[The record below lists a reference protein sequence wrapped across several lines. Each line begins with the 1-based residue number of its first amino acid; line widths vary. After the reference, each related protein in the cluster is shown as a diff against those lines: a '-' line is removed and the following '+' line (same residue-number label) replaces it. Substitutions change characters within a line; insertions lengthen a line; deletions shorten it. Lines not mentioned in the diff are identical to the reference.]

1 MAKKTQST
9 IYIVGGGKGGV
20 GKTMCSLALTDW
32 LLNDQQHENVVAIE
46 TDDSNPDFY
55 KSLQSVSEI
64 KKEVINLDEES
75 GWVRLMN
82 MMPEFAKTGA
92 QVVINTAA
100 RATPH
105 LEKFMN
111 DMQNGCNELNIQLN
125 LMWSINRQRDS
136 LLLLN
141 KVLNASPT
149 TKTTVVKNLYFGA
162 AEKFV
167 IFEASSIRNK
177 VNEIDLPD
185 LNDFV
190 SDKIYSERLPLS
202 AAAEL
207 QFGERISLQRFRKDC
222 SVQFAKIASTVDK
235 K

>member
-1 MAKKTQST
+1 MAKKTQSA

-20 GKTMCSLALTDW
+20 GKTMCSLALADW
-32 LLNDQQHENVVAIE
+32 LLNEQQHDNVVAIE

-55 KSLQSVSEI
+55 KSLQSVNEI
-64 KKEVINLDEES
+64 KKEVINLDDES
-75 GWVRLMN
+75 GWVKLMN
-82 MMPEFAKTGA
+82 MMPDFAKTGA

-100 RATPH
+100 RATPQ
-105 LEKFMN
+105 LEKYMG
-111 DMQNGCNELNIQLN
+111 DMQAGCTELQIN
-125 LMWSINRQRDS
+125 LHLVWVINRQRDS

-141 KVLNASPT
+141 KVLEAAPT
-149 TKTTVVKNLYFGA
+149 TRTTVVKNLYFGA

-167 IFEASSIRNK
+167 IFETSKARARCGE
-177 VNEIDLPD
+177 VDLPD

-207 QFGERISLQRFRKDC
+207 QFGERVSLQRFRRDC
-222 SVQFAKIASTVDK
+222 AEQFAKLVATGDK